1 VQPESS
7 IPYNVGYK
15 IALQAAEEELE
26 RVKYL
31 EDKAWNAGVSLEYVQ
46 GNLERWLTSWGL

>member
-1 VQPESS
+1 
-7 IPYNVGYK
+7 VGYK
-15 IALQAAEEELE
+15 IALHTAEEDLE

-31 EDKAWNAGVSLEYVQ
+31 EDEAWNAGVRLEYIQ